1 MQSHSKMWIILLTRA
16 SRQRF
21 SHKQSRPCS
30 HILIDNM
37 LKLTLFKDG
46 LAHRDGKISVLF
58 YAQCHFQIT
67 NFEYV
72 TSYTIKC

>member
-16 SRQRF
+16 SGQRF

-46 LAHRDGKISVLF
+46 LAHRERNDFSFILCAMPFSDYKF
-58 YAQCHFQIT
+58 
-67 NFEYV
+67 
-72 TSYTIKC
+72 